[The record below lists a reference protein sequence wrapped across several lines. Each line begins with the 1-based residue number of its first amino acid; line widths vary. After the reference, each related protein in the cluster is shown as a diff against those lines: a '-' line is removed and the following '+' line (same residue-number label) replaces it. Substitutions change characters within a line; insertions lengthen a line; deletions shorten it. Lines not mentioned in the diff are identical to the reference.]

1 MQQCSAVTVYVLL
14 LMMGTEQICVDIVDI
29 PCDGELIAI

>member
-1 MQQCSAVTVYVLL
+1 MQQRCDYLCAVVDD
-14 LMMGTEQICVDIVDI
+14 GTQQICVDIVDI